1 LAAAARLQLAL
12 NPADRTPARP
22 PSAHPSWL
30 RATTTTATI
39 AITIGSSAIMG
50 LSLVLSVVRS
60 LERGALM
67 GACSK
72 DTGARVRAWCASG
85 MKDGATLPLL
95 STL

>member
-1 LAAAARLQLAL
+1 
-12 NPADRTPARP
+12 
-22 PSAHPSWL
+22 
-30 RATTTTATI
+30 
-39 AITIGSSAIMG
+39 MG